1 MKIHFFSSF
10 SFSFSFFQEFGTLIQ
25 RLEKFDCGRN
35 KFSDMTK
42 KWSTTWKEK
51 DKYTTVFTEG
61 YTEGEASDWALEAQ
75 SWYPDAYEVWQR
87 MFSHKWASA
96 DLSEFLRVVR
106 LKMGDDW
113 RERYEPK
120 VRAFYFQSKHNLG
133 FAPRFDQLVESE
145 QGERAAALKKAKQWH
160 EDKIPELKKEAR
172 ALRVRKQAVSDIS
185 FCFVLL
191 LLFSPL
197 HNDDC
202 DSN

>member
-1 MKIHFFSSF
+1 
-10 SFSFSFFQEFGTLIQ
+10 
-25 RLEKFDCGRN
+25 
-35 KFSDMTK
+35 MTK

-185 FCFVLL
+185 FCFLL
-191 LLFSPL
+191 LLFFSPL